1 MQIGSR
7 ILRQAAV
14 VVIAVAGLAGC
25 VAYPA
30 PGYYAPGYYGAPV
43 SGTVVI
49 DGGGHGGGDH
59 GGDRGGDH
67 GDHGG
72 DHH

>member
-14 VVIAVAGLAGC
+14 IAIAVAGLAGC

-30 PGYYAPGYYGAPV
+30 PGYAPGYYGAPI

-49 DGGGHGGGDH
+49 EGGGHGGGDH